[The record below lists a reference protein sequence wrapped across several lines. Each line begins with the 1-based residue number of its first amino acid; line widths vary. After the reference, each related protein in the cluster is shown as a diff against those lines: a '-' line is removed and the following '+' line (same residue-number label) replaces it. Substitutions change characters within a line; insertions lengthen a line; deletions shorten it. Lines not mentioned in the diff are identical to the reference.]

1 MATYAVSPMLE
12 AEEGEGGA
20 AAAAVECQSLLPQHS
35 NRQDN
40 DLNSSTRY
48 SRMLQQRKLTVL
60 SLVVT
65 LFFSKSTF
73 SFFAILSWSL
83 FLVFKI

>member
-48 SRMLQQRKLTVL
+48 SRMLQQGKLTVL
-60 SLVVT
+60 SLVVVT
-65 LFFSKSTF
+65 LFFSKST
-73 SFFAILSWSL
+73 ILSSRYKVGPC
-83 FLVFKI
+83 F